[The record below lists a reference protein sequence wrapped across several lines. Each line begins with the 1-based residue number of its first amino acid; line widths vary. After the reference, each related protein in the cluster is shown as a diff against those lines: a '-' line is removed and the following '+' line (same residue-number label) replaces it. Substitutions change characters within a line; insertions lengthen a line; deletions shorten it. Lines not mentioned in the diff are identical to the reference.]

1 MALFVRSSSLKGK
14 EQHMASVLDQR
25 QISASISI
33 HGRRVTRSGIVAMSF
48 TCLCQIQRKLRVHY
62 WLFVASREVYS
73 SSHIQIFIL
82 LIFRY
87 LDEILYSTVDFFFLS
102 EYIIYWRLRYSS
114 SLFIKDFSSWLT
126 KVSLLQHPFTF
137 LPKANGTFVLTKSY
151 AIWSC
156 PPLL

>member
-1 MALFVRSSSLKGK
+1 MVLFVLSSSLKGK

-62 WLFVASREVYS
+62 WLFIASREVYP

-87 LDEILYSTVDFFFLS
+87 LHEILYSTVDFFLS
-102 EYIIYWRLRYSS
+102 EYIIHWRLKYSLS
-114 SLFIKDFSSWLT
+114 SQFIKDFSSWFT
-126 KVSLLQHPFTF
+126 KVSQLQHPFTF
-137 LPKANGTFVLTKSY
+137 LPKVNGTFVLTKFY
-151 AIWSC
+151 AI
-156 PPLL
+156 